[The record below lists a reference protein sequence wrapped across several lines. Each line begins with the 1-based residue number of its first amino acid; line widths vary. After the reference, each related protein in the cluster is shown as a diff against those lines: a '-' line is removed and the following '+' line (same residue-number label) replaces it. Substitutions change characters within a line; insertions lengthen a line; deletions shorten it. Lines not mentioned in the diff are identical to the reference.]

1 MSTRLVRTK
10 GDKWFDAINTV
21 LLTIILIIAI
31 YPLYFSLI
39 ASISDPLATA
49 VGRVIIYPVGL
60 TFKAYQFV
68 FENRI
73 VWIGYRNSLIYMVAG
88 TIFDL
93 LLSIPAAYAL
103 SKKELPQKK
112 LLTWFYLITMYFT
125 GGMIPT
131 YIVIKNLQLV
141 NTPVVMI
148 LLGAVSIYNVVV
160 ARTYFSTSIP
170 ESLYEAAYVDGATEL
185 TSFFRIAL
193 PLSGPII
200 AVIGLYYAVGHW
212 NGFFNALLYLSKEDY
227 FPLQLILRNILL
239 LNQKLNMGELL
250 DDEHLQLVVER
261 QRTAEA
267 MKYAL
272 IFIAS
277 APVIIGYCFAQKYFI
292 SGLMT
297 GAVKG

>member
-1 MSTRLVRTK
+1 MSSRLVRTR

-21 LLTIILIIAI
+21 LLAFVLIISL
-31 YPLYFSLI
+31 YPLYFSMI
-39 ASISDPLATA
+39 ASVSDPLATA
-49 VGRVIIYPVGL
+49 MGKVVLYPIGFTL
-60 TFKAYQFV
+60 KAYKFV
-68 FENRI
+68 FENKV
-73 VWIGYRNSLIYMVAG
+73 VWTGYRNSLIYMFAG
-88 TIFDL
+88 TTFDL

-112 LLTWFYLITMYFT
+112 LITWFYLITMYFS

-131 YIVIKNLQLV
+131 YIVIKNLHLV
-141 NTPVVMI
+141 NSPVVLI
-148 LLGAVSIYNVVV
+148 ILGAVSMYNVVV
-160 ARTYFSTSIP
+160 ARTYFTTTIP
-170 ESLYEAAYVDGATEL
+170 ESLYEAAYVDGASEL
-185 TSFFRIAL
+185 KSFFKIAL

-212 NGFFNALLYLSKEDY
+212 NGFFNALLYLSKEEY

-239 LNQKLNMGELL
+239 LNQNLSMGDLL
-250 DDEHLQLVVER
+250 DDEELQLVVER

-272 IFIAS
+272 IFISS
-277 APVIIGYCFAQKYFI
+277 APVIVGYCFAQKYFI

>member
-1 MSTRLVRTK
+1 MQNRLVRTR
-10 GDKWFDAINTV
+10 GDKWFDSINTA
-21 LLTIILIIAI
+21 LLILVLIISL
-31 YPLYFSLI
+31 YPLYFSMI
-39 ASISDPLATA
+39 ASLSDPLATSS
-49 VGRVIIYPVGL
+49 GRVFLYPVGFSL
-60 TFKAYQFV
+60 KAYQFV
-68 FENRI
+68 FENKV
-73 VWIGYRNSLIYMVAG
+73 VWIGYKNSLIYMFAG
-88 TIFDL
+88 TLVDL
-93 LLSIPAAYAL
+93 ALSIPAAYAL

-112 LLTWFYLITMYFT
+112 LITWIYLITMYFS

-131 YIVIKNLQLV
+131 YIVVKNLGLV
-141 NTPVVMI
+141 NSPVIMV

-160 ARTYFSTSIP
+160 ARTYFSSSIP
-170 ESLYEAAYVDGATEL
+170 ESLYEAAYVDGANEL
-185 TSFFRIAL
+185 KSFFKIAL

-212 NGFFNALLYLSKEDY
+212 NGFFNALIYLSKEDY

-239 LNQKLNMGELL
+239 LNQNMSMGELL
-250 DDEHLQLVVER
+250 DDEELQMVVER

-272 IFIAS
+272 LFIAS
-277 APVIIGYCFAQKYFI
+277 APVIAGYCFAQKYFI

>member
-1 MSTRLVRTK
+1 MNNRLVRTR
-10 GDKWFDAINTV
+10 GDKLFDVVNTV
-21 LLTIILIIAI
+21 LLILVLIVSL
-31 YPLYFSLI
+31 YPLYFSMI
-39 ASISDPLATA
+39 ASVSDPLATA
-49 VGRVIIYPVGL
+49 AGRVVLYPIGL
-60 TFKAYQFV
+60 TLKAYRFV

-73 VWIGYRNSLIYMVAG
+73 VWIGYRNSLIYMFAG
-88 TIFDL
+88 TAFDL

-112 LLTWFYLITMYFT
+112 VITWFYLITMYFS

-131 YIVIKNLQLV
+131 YIVIKNLHLV

-160 ARTYFSTSIP
+160 ARTYFSNTIP
-170 ESLYEAAYVDGATEL
+170 ESLYEAAYVDGAGEL
-185 TSFFRIAL
+185 MSFFKIAL
-193 PLSGPII
+193 PLAGPIV

-239 LNQKLNMGELL
+239 LNQNLSMGDLL
-250 DDEHLQLVVER
+250 DDEELQMVVER

-277 APVIIGYCFAQKYFI
+277 APVIAGYCFAQKYFI
-292 SGLMT
+292 GGLMT